1 MWEIALADG
10 AEVATILRS
19 APELGYEVLSGVSK
33 RRSWSAEEKL
43 RILSDS
49 EAPGSSVK
57 LACRA
62 HGVSSG
68 QFYTWR
74 KQFRSGELTGFV
86 PVSVAPELPSVLA
99 PASVREEAPVRPVLT
114 PGLVEVELPN
124 GIRLRVSGEVEVA
137 ALRRIL
143 SALR

>member
-1 MWEIALADG
+1 LAQ
-10 AEVATILRS
+10 AA
-19 APELGYEVLSGVSK
+19 A
-33 RRSWSAEEKL
+33 A
-43 RILSDS
+43 
-49 EAPGSSVK
+49 GSSVK

-86 PVSVAPELPSVLA
+86 PVSVVAAPPSLSAPAPAKDELPPA
-99 PASVREEAPVRPVLT
+99 PAPS
-114 PGLVEVELPN
+114 PGLVEVELLS
-124 GIRLRVSGEVEVA
+124 GVRLRISGEVETV

>member
-1 MWEIALADG
+1 MTLVDG
-10 AEVATILRS
+10 VEVETILQR
-19 APELGYEVLSGVSK
+19 APEEDYEVLAGVSK
-33 RRSWSAEEKL
+33 RRSWSTEEKL
-43 RILSDS
+43 RILAQASG
-49 EAPGSSVK
+49 PGSSVK

-74 KQFRSGELTGFV
+74 KQFHSGELTGFV
-86 PVSVAPELPSVLA
+86 PVSVVAEPPSLPAPGPVK
-99 PASVREEAPVRPVLT
+99 EEPPPGPAPV
-114 PGLVEVELPN
+114 PGLVEVELPS
-124 GIRLRVSGEVEVA
+124 GIRLRISGEVEAA

>member
-1 MWEIALADG
+1 MATGVE
-10 AEVATILRS
+10 AESMLRTS
-19 APELGYEVLSGVSK
+19 PELSYEVLPGVSK
-33 RRSWSAEEKL
+33 RRIWSTEEKL
-43 RILSDS
+43 RILAQSS
-49 EAPGSSVK
+49 APGSSPA

-62 HGVSSG
+62 HGISTG

-86 PVSVAPELPSVLA
+86 PVSVMAEPPSLP
-99 PASVREEAPVRPVLT
+99 APVPAKEEPAPT
-114 PGLVEVELPN
+114 PAPGLVEVELPS
-124 GIRLRVSGEVEVA
+124 GVRIRISGEVETV

>member
-1 MWEIALADG
+1 LAD
-10 AEVATILRS
+10 AIEVTTILRS
-19 APELGYEVLSGVSK
+19 APELDYEVLPGVSK
-33 RRSWSAEEKL
+33 RRTWGTEEKL
-43 RILSDS
+43 RILAQA

-57 LACRA
+57 LACHA

-74 KQFRSGELTGFV
+74 KQLRTGALTGFV
-86 PVSVAPELPSVLA
+86 PVSVVAEPPSLPAAVPVRDEPPA
-99 PASVREEAPVRPVLT
+99 PAAA
-114 PGLVEVELPN
+114 PGLVEVELPS
-124 GIRLRVSGEVEVA
+124 GVKLRISGEVEAV

>member
-1 MWEIALADG
+1 MADG
-10 AEVATILRS
+10 VEVETMLGR
-19 APELGYEVLSGVSK
+19 APEFGYEVLPGVSK
-33 RRSWSAEEKL
+33 RRSWSTEEKL
-43 RILSDS
+43 RILAQAA
-49 EAPGSSVK
+49 APGSSVK
-57 LACRA
+57 LACRG

-86 PVSVAPELPSVLA
+86 PVSVAAEPPSLPTPA
-99 PASVREEAPVRPVLT
+99 PAQDALPPPSAPV
-114 PGLVEVELPN
+114 PGLVEVELPG
-124 GIRLRVSGEVEVA
+124 GIRLRISGEVEAV

>member
-1 MWEIALADG
+1 MADG
-10 AEVATILRS
+10 VEVETILRR
-19 APELGYEVLSGVSK
+19 APELGYEVLPGVSK
-33 RRSWSAEEKL
+33 RRSWSTEEKL
-43 RILSDS
+43 RILAQAS
-49 EAPGSSVK
+49 APGSSVK

-74 KQFRSGELTGFV
+74 KHFRSGELTGFM
-86 PVSVAPELPSVLA
+86 PVSVVAEPASLSAPSPAQDEPAPTA
-99 PASVREEAPVRPVLT
+99 PAPPPA
-114 PGLVEVELPN
+114 PGLVEVELPS
-124 GIRLRVSGEVEVA
+124 GVRLRISGEVETV

>member
-1 MWEIALADG
+1 LADG
-10 AEVATILRS
+10 IEVETILRS
-19 APELGYEVLSGVSK
+19 APELGYEVLPGVSK
-33 RRSWSAEEKL
+33 RRSWSTEEKL
-43 RILSDS
+43 RILAQAA
-49 EAPGSSVK
+49 APGSSVK

-86 PVSVAPELPSVLA
+86 PVSVVAEPPLLPISV
-99 PASVREEAPVRPVLT
+99 PAKEEPAPVPPPV
-114 PGLVEVELPN
+114 PGLVEVEPPG
-124 GIRLRVSGEVEVA
+124 GIRLRISGEVEAV

-143 SALR
+143 LALR